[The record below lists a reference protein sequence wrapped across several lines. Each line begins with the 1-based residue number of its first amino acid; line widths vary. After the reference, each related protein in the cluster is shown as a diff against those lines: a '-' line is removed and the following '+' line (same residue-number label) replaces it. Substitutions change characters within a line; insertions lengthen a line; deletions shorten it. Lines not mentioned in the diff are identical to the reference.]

1 MAARTKEQAAVRVVK
16 APPKETALATPR
28 VEEPWEAKLREQ
40 ARADKAKFASG
51 IQRITV
57 DVDKKG
63 NLTFKANDNELGQEI
78 IFAALETAHSKQ
90 FYEAPYVK
98 GQSATPD
105 CYALGQSDVG
115 LFAHPNSPHKQN
127 LQPDGTS
134 PCDGCQHNRFGTAR
148 VGKGKRCS
156 DKPRLAVILAH
167 DVEGKDEA
175 TLRKVGV
182 YQLDIPAASIANF
195 GGFLSTLPDLTP
207 HGNYREALIRARCQ
221 MRPGAKGHE
230 LKFEYAGTVPPSA
243 MPVILARGPAAYEQ
257 MTQPFP
263 VLEQDG
269 GAQEEAAPIKGQG
282 QRQKGRR

>member
-1 MAARTKEQAAVRVVK
+1 MATRTKEKEQIK
-16 APPKETALATPR
+16 EPPPKQETALAAPR
-28 VEEPWEAKLREQ
+28 TEEPWEAKLREQ

-63 NLTFKANDNELGQEI
+63 NLTFKADDNELGQEI
-78 IFAALETAHSKQ
+78 VFAAIETAWSKQ
-90 FYEAPYVK
+90 YYEQPYQK

-105 CYALGQSDVG
+105 CYALGSEERG
-115 LFAHPNSPHKQN
+115 LHAHPNAPDKQN

-134 PCDGCQHNRFGTAR
+134 PCDGCRHNKFFTAR

-156 DKPRLAVILAH
+156 DKPRLAVILNH

-175 TLRKVGV
+175 SLRKAGV
-182 YQLDIPAASIANF
+182 YQLDIPSASITNF
-195 GGFLSTLPDLTP
+195 GGFLSTLSDLTP
-207 HGNYREALIRARCQ
+207 HANYREAFIRARCQ

-230 LKFEYAGTVPPSA
+230 LKFEYAGLVPTSA
-243 MPVILARGPAAYEQ
+243 MPVILARGPAMYEQ

-263 VLEQDG
+263 VLEQAG
-269 GAQEEAAPIKGQG
+269 AAPEQDAKPVKGQSA
-282 QRQKGRR
+282 RGRR